1 YVRCVRISKATLATR
16 SAMADR
22 IKDVFVL
29 GSPPWR
35 TMDPFLFCVH
45 HRDQY
50 PAGNARMGLDTDAL
64 RGRQIGMDFSG
75 KDGFSMYHGDAV
87 PGFPQHPHR
96 GFETVTLARQG
107 FIDDTDSLGAAAR
120 FGHGDVQWMTAGR
133 GVVHS
138 EMFPLVNTD
147 RPNPTEL
154 FQIWL
159 NLPAESKMVPAHF
172 TMLWSEQVPR
182 RTDTDDQGAE
192 THLTVVAGP

>member
-1 YVRCVRISKATLATR
+1 
-16 SAMADR
+16 
-22 IKDVFVL
+22 
-29 GSPPWR
+29 
-35 TMDPFLFCVH
+35 
-45 HRDQY
+45 
-50 PAGNARMGLDTDAL
+50 
-64 RGRQIGMDFSG
+64 
-75 KDGFSMYHGDAV
+75 
-87 PGFPQHPHR
+87 
-96 GFETVTLARQG
+96 VTLARQG
-107 FIDDTDSLGAAAR
+107 FIDHTDSLGAAAR

-192 THLTVVAGP
+192 THLTVVAGPIDGLTPGAPPPDSWAARDDTHVAIWTLQMDPGARWTLPAGDASPHRVLYFFEGRTLTIDGQTIEVGRGIQVVPDVDLELVNGASPSE